1 MADFK
6 VPDLLKLIT
15 DLEKEGCSCDIMNG
29 YQCGIHITARR
40 LNHLKGSEKL
50 FIGPSPGS
58 EESTIEP
65 LKIDYEGMA
74 DSYFLNPEAIQ
85 QMVKE
90 VRRGVTI
97 YGNYID
103 WNQARFVI
111 QDELHE
117 LWMEIRNHPRDIDK
131 IRTEAL
137 QVAATAMRLVEE
149 IDTGNLK

>member
-1 MADFK
+1 MDSFK
-6 VPDLLKLIT
+6 EI
-15 DLEKEGCSCDIMNG
+15 LESIQEQACSCDVMIG
-29 YQCGIHITARR
+29 YQCPIHNNLSNLA
-40 LNHLKGSEKL
+40 KL
-50 FIGPSPGS
+50 YNQKFEPGKLLIGPSPGS

-65 LKIDYEGMA
+65 LDIDYEGLA
-74 DSYFLNPEAIQ
+74 DSYFLNPETIPE
-85 QMVKE
+85 MIKE
-90 VRRGVTI
+90 IRRGVTT

-131 IRTEAL
+131 VRAEAL

-149 IDTGNLK
+149 IDKGNLQ